1 MTFVK
6 NAAPTRL
13 TELEET
19 AVNATQWDRRRFL
32 SALGIGAAGLG
43 LAACAGPGSGKKDA
57 PTVTNTAAPSAV
69 GTGPA
74 TGSLSFAHW
83 RAEDKDTFA
92 TIIDGFVKANPGVSI
107 RQDIAPSAD
116 YQATELQRIKQG
128 SVGDVFAAFRGSQFT
143 SIDAAGLYVPL
154 TSQGFVKNYTADM
167 LQVGQSGG
175 VQKGLPYQMV
185 FPMPLY
191 NKDLFDKTGISEI
204 PGDWDSFLA
213 MCEKFKGA
221 GISAMAWPGADT
233 GNAGQLFN
241 SMIMNAA
248 PGDDMCAKIQAG
260 TYKCTDDWF
269 VGMLKQYQQL
279 IPYMQPGA
287 AGTQPQPCQQ
297 LFATGKAAMLAT
309 GAYDISSVRKLN
321 ATFAMDV
328 LSPITVAKD
337 KVKYTGTYNATFILG
352 VSSISKSQQAALKFV
367 EYLSTPQV
375 ATQYAN
381 GTSQMVPIEGV
392 TYSNKDIDAISH
404 WTKEKI
410 LLAPRYQ
417 FTNLDVQHAVEGSCI
432 KVVGG
437 ASPEQAAEEAQR
449 IVDQQKK

>member
-1 MTFVK
+1 M
-6 NAAPTRL
+6 NS
-13 TELEET
+13 
-19 AVNATQWDRRRFL
+19 TQMDRRRFL

-43 LAACAGPGSGKKDA
+43 LAACAGPGSGNKSNSSSSSA
-57 PTVTNTAAPSAV
+57 GAPSAV
-69 GTGPA
+69 GTAPV

-83 RAEDKDTFA
+83 RAEDKDVFTG
-92 TIIDGFVKANPGVSI
+92 IINDFVKGNPGTSI

-128 SVGDVFAAFRGSQFT
+128 AVGDVFSAFRGSQFT

-154 TSQGFVKNYTADM
+154 TAQPFVKNYTPQF
-167 LQVGQSGG
+167 LTVGQSGG
-175 VQKGLPYQMV
+175 VQKGLPYQLI

-213 MCEKFKGA
+213 LCEKFK
-221 GISAMAWPGADT
+221 SADIFALAWPGGDT

-241 SMIMNAA
+241 SMVMNNA
-248 PGDDMCAKIQAG
+248 PSDDMCAKIQDG

-269 VGMLKQYQQL
+269 VNTLKQYAQL
-279 IPYMQPGA
+279 APFMENGA
-287 AGTQPQPCQQ
+287 AGSLPQPSQQ

-309 GAYDISSVRKLN
+309 GAYDIASVRKLG

-328 LSPITVAKD
+328 FSPITVAKD

-352 VSSISKSQQAALKFV
+352 ASAIGKNQAAALKFI
-367 EYLSTPQV
+367 EYLSTPEV
-375 ATQYAN
+375 ATTYAN
-381 GTSQMVPIEGV
+381 GTSQMVTVAGV
-392 TYSNKDIDAISH
+392 TYSNKDIAAIQH
-404 WTKEKI
+404 WTTAKT

-417 FTNLDVQHAVEGSCI
+417 FTNLDVQHAVEGACV

-437 ASPEQAAEEAQR
+437 ATPAQAAEDAQR
-449 IVDQQKK
+449 VVDQQKK